1 MAKRPACVQEGVD
14 LKPLNTL
21 AIAAR
26 ATYFARVSDTD
37 SLREVLAWQ
46 RAASLPL
53 LLLGGGSN
61 VVLRGD
67 WHGLVLQY
75 GDNTVSLHECDG
87 DDVLVRAGAGVVW
100 HDLVCYCSAQGWHG
114 LENLALIP
122 GSVGAAPV
130 QNIGAYGVE
139 LDSLVDSVDVVDLAN
154 GVTAQ
159 LSREQCQFGYR
170 DSVFK
175 SRAAGQYLI
184 TAVTLRLSSQFC
196 PVLSYPALRDALP
209 CENPTPQ
216 QVIDTVVAVRQSK
229 LPDPAKLPNA
239 GSFFKNPV
247 VPAQQAAQLLEQ
259 YPVMPHYPAA
269 AGQQKLAAA
278 WLIDRA
284 GWRGKAL
291 GPVAMHDKQALVLTN
306 PAGGSGAQVLALA
319 ERVAQDVLA
328 QFGVA
333 LEIEPQCVGGD
344 HG

>member
-14 LKPLNTL
+14 LQPLNTL
-21 AIAAR
+21 SIAAR
-26 ATYFARVSDTD
+26 AAYFVRVSDTD
-37 SLREVLAWQ
+37 TLREVLTW
-46 RAASLPL
+46 RRDASLPL

-61 VVLRGD
+61 LVLRGD

-75 GDNTVSLHECDG
+75 GDSTVSLLKRDG

-139 LDSLVDSVDVVDLAN
+139 LDSLVDSVDVVDLAT
-154 GVTAQ
+154 GMTAQ
-159 LSREQCQFGYR
+159 LSRRQCQFGYR

-175 SRAAGQYLI
+175 NSAAGRYLI
-184 TAVTLRLSSQFC
+184 TAVTLRLSSHFC

-209 CENPTPQ
+209 CDNPSPQ

-229 LPDPAKLPNA
+229 LPDPAVLPNA

-247 VPAQQAAQLLEQ
+247 VPAQQASQLLEQ
-259 YPVMPHYPAA
+259 YPDMPHYPAST
-269 AGQQKLAAA
+269 GQQKLAAA

-284 GWRGKAL
+284 GWRGKGF
-291 GPVAMHDKQALVLTN
+291 GPVAMHDQQALVLTN
-306 PAGGSGAQVLALA
+306 PAGGSGQQVLDLA
-319 ERVAQDVLA
+319 ERVAQDVMT
-328 QFGVA
+328 QFGVT

-344 HG
+344 LG